1 MDLYDEFLKGLGET
15 PTQPAIEPLW
25 SLQQDGRTLSCI
37 LRYHGPGV
45 EAQILSDGEM
55 LIGRRFDTKEF
66 AVQWASRERGS
77 NTGEKRRRKSAPC
90 RPEAAARRSRLTEG

>member
-1 MDLYDEFLKGLGET
+1 VDDFYDEFLKGLDET

-37 LRYHGPGV
+37 LRYHGKAYDGI

-55 LIGRRFDTKEF
+55 FVGRRFDTKEL
-66 AVQWASRERGS
+66 ALQWAYLER
-77 NTGEKRRRKSAPC
+77 
-90 RPEAAARRSRLTEG
+90 EAATRR